1 MKRCYKSHQ
10 QFHPGTNMSDISRRR
25 KRSST
30 PGETPGKTLGKT
42 PGRTPGQD
50 GQAFSLRAKGGRFK
64 PLTDDKAALIVERAF
79 AILETVGM
87 ADAPD
92 WLRQYLLDKGASQR
106 ADGRITF
113 ARAAVEAVIA
123 RSPSTVALPGFVEE
137 LGLEI
142 GGGRVHI
149 GTGGAAVEVLDPGT
163 GAYRP
168 STLADL
174 YRLMRIVDRSQ
185 HIHYGVRPVVARD
198 MKTPFD
204 LDINTA
210 FACLKA
216 TGKPI
221 GVSFDSAGHVGP
233 VIEMFDIALGGAG
246 TFRKQPFCMAIIV
259 HAVSPLRFATEGVEA
274 MREAIDAGMPLQIC
288 TAAQAG
294 ATSPAS
300 LAGALAQGLAET
312 LAGMM
317 VVDAIRP
324 GHPTIYAFMPFISDL
339 RTGAM
344 SGGSGEAA
352 IANAAA
358 AQILLS
364 LALPSTVS
372 AGMTD
377 SKLAD
382 AQAGYEKGYTIS
394 QVAHAGADM
403 INLSVG
409 MLGSIMVASP
419 EMMVIDNE
427 MCGAI
432 LRSVHGIDVDPERL
446 DIEEM
451 DRVVS
456 GDGHFLGEP
465 RTLALMRTEYLYPVL
480 SDRRSVADWAE
491 AGSEDIWARAERHVK
506 TLLLQEPEHL
516 PPRREDMIRQRF
528 DIHLDRGN

>member
-1 MKRCYKSHQ
+1 MTAAKLSK
-10 QFHPGTNMSDISRRR
+10 RR
-25 KRSST
+25 KRTSC
-30 PGETPGKTLGKT
+30 
-42 PGRTPGQD
+42 PGQTTPRHPD
-50 GQAFSLRAKGGRFK
+50 GMATPPPQGGHLK
-64 PLTDDKAALIVERAF
+64 PLDAADMVSILDNAF
-79 AILETVGM
+79 AILARIGM
-87 ADAPD
+87 ADAPP
-92 WLRQYLLDKGASQR
+92 WLQTLLIEKGASR
-106 ADGRITF
+106 RDDGRIVF
-113 ARAAVEAVIA
+113 SRAQVEDTIS
-123 RSPSTVALPGFVEE
+123 RSPSRVALPGFVEDR
-137 LGLEI
+137 GLDI

-149 GTGGAAVEVLDPGT
+149 GTGGAAVEVLD
-163 GAYRP
+163 AKQRDYRS
-168 STLADL
+168 STLDDL
-174 YRLMRIVDRSQ
+174 YCLMRVLDQSS
-185 HIHYGVRPVVARD
+185 HIHYGIRPVIARD
-198 MKTPFD
+198 MISPFD

-221 GVSFDSAGHVGP
+221 GVSFDSSDHVGP
-233 VIEMFDIALGGAG
+233 VTAMYDLALGGEGAFG
-246 TFRKQPFCMAIIV
+246 RQPFCMAIIV
-259 HAVSPLRFATEGVEA
+259 HAVSPLRFAGEGVEI
-274 MREAIDAGMPLQIC
+274 MREAIKCGMPLQIC

-317 VVDAIRP
+317 VVDAISP

-364 LALPSTVS
+364 LGLPSTVS

-377 SKLAD
+377 AKLAD
-382 AQAGYEKGYTIS
+382 AQAGYEKGYTVS
-394 QVAHAGADM
+394 LAAHAGADM

-432 LRSVHGIDVDPERL
+432 LRSVRGIDVDPDRL
-446 DIEEM
+446 DLDEM
-451 DRVVS
+451 ERVVT
-456 GDGHFLGEP
+456 GEGHYLGEAK
-465 RTLALMRTEYLYPVL
+465 TLSLMRSEYLYPVL
-480 SDRRSVADWAE
+480 GDRQSVADWAD
-491 AGSEDIWARAERHVK
+491 AGREDIWTRAERQVAV
-506 TLLLQEPEHL
+506 LLENEPGHL
-516 PPRREDMIRQRF
+516 PPRIEQSIRQHF
-528 DIHLDRGN
+528 DIHLNEGPL